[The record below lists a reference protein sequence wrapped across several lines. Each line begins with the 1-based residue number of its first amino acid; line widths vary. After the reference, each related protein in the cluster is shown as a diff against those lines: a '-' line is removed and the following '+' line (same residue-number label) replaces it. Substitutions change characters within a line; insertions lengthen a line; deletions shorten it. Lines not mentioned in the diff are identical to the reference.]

1 MDQQPDIFSYLPDLV
16 FALSAIGIGVL
27 ASIFLYWLLNFLVN
41 LFPRRV
47 ASALQP
53 YAFIA
58 PVLALV
64 GGFLVWPTIQ
74 TIYLSFTTTD
84 PDTGEQKFSG
94 FDNFNSLF
102 GDTDFLSTLF
112 NNLLWILVV
121 PAASVVLGLL
131 IATVSNNVG
140 PIREKVAKSIIFLP
154 MAISFVAAST
164 MWRFLYNYD
173 AGNVQVGLLNAIVT
187 GLGGNAVPWMQIT
200 NFKLNDL
207 LLMVIVIWLN
217 TGFSMVL
224 LSAAIKAVPE
234 ETVEAAAIDGATG
247 RQTFFKIVLPQ
258 IRATAV
264 SVFITVLIG
273 VMKIFDVVYAMTGGN
288 FDTNVLG
295 VAFIKNYFEFG
306 DTGKASAIVVLL
318 MLAIIPIMIYQVYSY
333 RKQEELR

>member
-1 MDQQPDIFSYLPDLV
+1 MDEQQDVFTYLPDLG
-16 FALSAIGIGVL
+16 FALTSIVLGVL

-41 LFPRRV
+41 LLPRRA

-53 YAFIA
+53 YAFIS

-64 GGFLVWPTIQ
+64 GGFLVWPTLQ
-74 TIYLSFTTTD
+74 TMYLSLTTTSQ
-84 PDTGEQKFSG
+84 DTGEQTFTG
-94 FDNFNSLF
+94 LDNFSSLF
-102 GDTDFLSTLF
+102 GDPDFITTLS

-121 PAASVVLGLL
+121 PITSVVLGLL

-164 MWRFLYNYD
+164 MWRFLYHYD
-173 AGNVQVGLLNAIVT
+173 AGDTQIGLLNAVVT
-187 GLGGNAVPWMQIT
+187 SLGGDAVPWLQVT

-217 TGFSMVL
+217 TGFAMVL

-234 ETVEAAAIDGATG
+234 ETVEAASIDGATG
-247 RQTFFKIVLPQ
+247 RQTFFRIVLPQ

-264 SVFITVLIG
+264 SVFITVLIA

-288 FDTNVLG
+288 YETNVLG

-318 MLAIIPIMIYQVYSY
+318 MLAIIPIMIYQVRSY